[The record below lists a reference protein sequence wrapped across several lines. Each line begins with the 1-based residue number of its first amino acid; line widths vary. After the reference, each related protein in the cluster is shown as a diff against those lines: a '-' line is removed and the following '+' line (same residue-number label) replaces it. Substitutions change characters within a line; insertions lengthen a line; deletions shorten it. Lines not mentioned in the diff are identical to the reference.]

1 MSVPKSSNRVTA
13 VTKCLEEA
21 KLKEVAW
28 LHHAVQLLKK
38 CHLECGDAVTWA
50 TYHASL
56 ADGSTIEPVIS
67 QLMPVFY
74 EKAATAA
81 MVKHGMTVQQKATQF
96 QNPGQIPV
104 TAFDAPL
111 FALAKLVQWKWPDTH
126 GEDKHVVM
134 MGGFHIEM
142 AMWNTFGDYLE
153 DSGWTTALTQANV
166 ASSGTA
172 DSFLN
177 ASHLTRTRH
186 GHQVSLPALHK
197 LQDDVF
203 LSCTEG
209 PHNAE
214 MKEAWRQSTIQ
225 KCPTFKYW
233 DTVLQIE
240 LLGLVLVRAH
250 RECNFPLYTDSLK
263 ALAPWFFALDHHN
276 YARWLPIHIRDMEN
290 LPLSIRS
297 EFEDHGHWVVCKTEN
312 RFSAMP
318 IDQAH
323 EQNNAVIKGSGG
335 AIGLT
340 ENPSAFR
347 KWAIAGPEQARLIVE
362 FEKQYLR
369 EIQDKHLH
377 HEEGLASQKT
387 FKR

>member
-1 MSVPKSSNRVTA
+1 
-13 VTKCLEEA
+13 
-21 KLKEVAW
+21 
-28 LHHAVQLLKK
+28 
-38 CHLECGDAVTWA
+38 
-50 TYHASL
+50 
-56 ADGSTIEPVIS
+56 
-67 QLMPVFY
+67 MPVFY

-96 QNPGQIPV
+96 LNTGQIPV

-126 GEDKHVVM
+126 GDYKHVVM
-134 MGGFHIEM
+134 MGGLHIEM

-153 DSGWTTALTQANV
+153 GSGWTTALTQANV

-177 ASHLTRTRH
+177 ASHHTRTRH
-186 GHQVSLPALHK
+186 GHQVSLLALHK
-197 LQDDVF
+197 LQDDAF

-214 MKEAWRQSTIQ
+214 MKEAWRQSMIQ

-240 LLGLVLVRAH
+240 LLGLVLVKAH
-250 RECNFPLYTDSLK
+250 CECNFPFYTDSLK
-263 ALAPWFFALDHHN
+263 ALSPWFFALDHHN
-276 YARWLPIHIRDMEN
+276 YARWLPIHIHDMEN

-312 RFSAMP
+312 RFSAMH
-318 IDQAH
+318 IDQCCN
-323 EQNNAVIKGSGG
+323 Q
-335 AIGLT
+335 
-340 ENPSAFR
+340 
-347 KWAIAGPEQARLIVE
+347 RLRWCNRA
-362 FEKQYLR
+362 Y
-369 EIQDKHLH
+369 
-377 HEEGLASQKT
+377 
-387 FKR
+387 

>member
-1 MSVPKSSNRVTA
+1 MLFMALPLAYFSFVLNLISGLQSIELSSSAEIKNRHLPEEYTTVPAVFLKKESVSVPKSSNRVTV

-28 LHHAVQLLKK
+28 LHHAVQLLKN

-74 EKAATAA
+74 EKVVTAA
-81 MVKHGMTVQQKATQF
+81 MVKHGMTVQQKTTQF
-96 QNPGQIPV
+96 LNPGQIPV

-111 FALAKLVQWKWPDTH
+111 LKLVQWKWPDTH
-126 GEDKHVVM
+126 GEDKYVVM
-134 MGGFHIEM
+134 MGGLHIEM
-142 AMWNTFGDYLE
+142 AMWNTFGDYLGG
-153 DSGWTTALTQANV
+153 SGWTTALTQANV
-166 ASSGTA
+166 ASSGIA

-186 GHQVSLPALHK
+186 GYQVSLLALHK
-197 LQDDVF
+197 LQDDAF

-214 MKEAWRQSTIQ
+214 MKEAWRQSMIQ

-250 RECNFPLYTDSLK
+250 HECNFPLYTDSLK
-263 ALAPWFFALDHHN
+263 ALAH
-276 YARWLPIHIRDMEN
+276 M
-290 LPLSIRS
+290 
-297 EFEDHGHWVVCKTEN
+297 V
-312 RFSAMP
+312 
-318 IDQAH
+318 
-323 EQNNAVIKGSGG
+323 
-335 AIGLT
+335 
-340 ENPSAFR
+340 
-347 KWAIAGPEQARLIVE
+347 
-362 FEKQYLR
+362 
-369 EIQDKHLH
+369 
-377 HEEGLASQKT
+377 
-387 FKR
+387 